1 MKLFLSILLLTGWL
15 SSPFVAWAQDENYQ
29 ITHYSERGFS
39 FSMGFSGTGVGAF
52 YRKALTSY
60 SHIGIAAEFF
70 IMRDDKEFQGFD
82 IFGRPVSVNKVNRL
96 FFFPVNVE
104 FKKRLFVNDIE
115 DNFRPHLVLQAGTI
129 FGMNFPKA
137 KELSNEFQF
146 SLDAVIGLGVDV
158 KNGKDYFIGIRP
170 QYRIIYFP
178 SAIAGKKN
186 HSNLE
191 IKLEVG
197 GWMKHR

>member
-1 MKLFLSILLLTGWL
+1 MKWLSSILLLAWCL
-15 SSPFVAWAQDENYQ
+15 FSPLALHAQDENYQ
-29 ITHYSERGFS
+29 ITHYGEKGFS
-39 FSMGFSGTGVGAF
+39 FSMGFAGTGVGAF
-52 YRKALTSY
+52 YRKALPHY
-60 SHIGIAAEFF
+60 SHIGITAEFF

-82 IFGRPVSVNKVNRL
+82 IFGRPVSINKVNRL
-96 FFFPVNVE
+96 FFLPVNIE

-115 DNFRPHLVLQAGTI
+115 DNFRPHLVVQAGTI

-137 KELSNEFQF
+137 DELSNEFQF
-146 SLDAVIGLGVDV
+146 SLNAVIGLGVDV

-197 GWMKHR
+197 GWAGRR